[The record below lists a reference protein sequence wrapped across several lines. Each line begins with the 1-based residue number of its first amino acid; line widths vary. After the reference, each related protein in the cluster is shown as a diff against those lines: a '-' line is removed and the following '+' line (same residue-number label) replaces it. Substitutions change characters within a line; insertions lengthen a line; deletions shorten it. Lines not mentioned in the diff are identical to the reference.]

1 MVGLGK
7 HCTECQRWF
16 PLFMFN
22 TDSRKFQLKIA
33 LGKVRR
39 CRACLWKESG
49 KGPVCRWS
57 GTSFTS
63 VTLSLKQRIK
73 EFIKK

>member
-7 HCTECQRWF
+7 HCTECQRWY
-16 PLFMFN
+16 PLFMFK

-39 CRACLWKESG
+39 CRMCLWQESSR
-49 KGPVCRWS
+49 GPVTRWQ
-57 GTSFTS
+57 GTDFKNVHLTI
-63 VTLSLKQRIK
+63 KQRIK
-73 EFIKK
+73 EFISK